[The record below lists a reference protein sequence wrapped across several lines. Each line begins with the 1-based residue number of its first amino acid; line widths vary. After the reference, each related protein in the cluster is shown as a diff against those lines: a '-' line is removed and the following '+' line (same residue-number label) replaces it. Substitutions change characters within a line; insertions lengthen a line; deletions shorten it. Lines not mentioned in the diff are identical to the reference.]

1 MLTCQGSRAAL
12 SSDNTIR
19 CGIAQWQIDIAHE
32 TGTSSDTDKA
42 RLLAASS
49 PHTGDWLHAPPIAS
63 VGLRL
68 SDEAVRVA
76 VAHRLGCKACE
87 PHSCLCG
94 KAVRARGLHGLACC
108 RSSPRHQRHSQLNDI
123 LWWAF
128 KTASVPAV
136 KEPAGLSR
144 DDGKCPDG
152 VMLLSWAKG
161 KPLA

>member
-76 VAHRLGCKACE
+76 VAHRLGSKACE
-87 PHSCLCG
+87 PHTCVCVCVAKQSVHEDSMAWLV
-94 KAVRARGLHGLACC
+94 AEVL
-108 RSSPRHQRHSQLNDI
+108 QDI
-123 LWWAF
+123 SV
-128 KTASVPAV
+128 TASSMISYG
-136 KEPAGLSR
+136 GLSR
-144 DDGKCPDG
+144 EHQFQ
-152 VMLLSWAKG
+152 L
-161 KPLA
+161 